1 MNENKFLA
9 FGNRIKG
16 MREQRG
22 IKQGQFADSMGIS
35 RQSMSNYE
43 SGKHSPDID
52 VIVRMA
58 DYFQCSTD
66 YLLGLTEHPNPEQA
80 QNYGE
85 DISRLSQTLLTLPCP
100 LREQWLDVFIGIVE
114 SVQQGLSRRIN
125 TYFQAQTFFMLQ
137 IQIMSLCSTVADKQ
151 RSGDYTPQEA
161 KAANDKLHGLIR
173 LLRTE
178 VDNLD
183 DMGYKCINPPTASD
197 NDESDEGVKAFEK
210 QLERLLTENKMYQ
223 SVEE

>member
-52 VIVRMA
+52 IIVKMA
-58 DYFQCSTD
+58 DFFQCSTD

-80 QNYGE
+80 KNYGE
-85 DISRLSQTLLTLPCP
+85 DISRLSQALLTLPCP
-100 LREQWLDVFIGIVE
+100 LREQWLDLFIGIVD
-114 SVQQGLSRRIN
+114 SVQQGLSRRIDTN
-125 TYFQAQTFFMLQ
+125 FQTCIFFTLQ
-137 IQIMSLCSTVADKQ
+137 IQIMSLCSAVVDKQ

-161 KAANDKLHGLIR
+161 KSANDKLHGLIR
-173 LLRTE
+173 LLREE

-183 DMGYKCINPPTASD
+183 DMGYKCINPPLTSD
-197 NDESDEGVKAFEK
+197 SDDEDVKVFRE
-210 QLERLLTENKMYQ
+210 QLERLFAENKANL
-223 SVEE
+223 EE